1 MKNFYK
7 DIQSY
12 KIVEKKI
19 SQKKIYFLIINKMD
33 NKIAELAEQISII
46 KRQLTKAINSGNE
59 AKALKLIKIKE
70 ELDKDFEEL
79 LQQVA
84 IAEERE
90 RKAEEESHNE
100 IEDERVET
108 EHKTGSGMKKIHPYH
123 SGW

>member
-1 MKNFYK
+1 
-7 DIQSY
+7 
-12 KIVEKKI
+12 
-19 SQKKIYFLIINKMD
+19 MD
-33 NKIAELAEQISII
+33 NKIAELAEQISIM

-90 RKAEEESHNE
+90 RKAEGATAAAAGGAAE
-100 IEDERVET
+100 IPGVAR
-108 EHKTGSGMKKIHPYH
+108 GAIG
-123 SGW
+123 

>member
-33 NKIAELAEQISII
+33 NKIAELAEQISIM

-59 AKALKLIKIKE
+59 AKALKLIKIKG
-70 ELDKDFEEL
+70 
-79 LQQVA
+79 A
-84 IAEERE
+84 
-90 RKAEEESHNE
+90 
-100 IEDERVET
+100 
-108 EHKTGSGMKKIHPYH
+108 
-123 SGW
+123 